1 MQFTLTKLEKAWI
14 LHDVGN
20 SAFII
25 MVSTIIPI
33 YFNYLAGVEG
43 LSAVDYLAYWGYAA
57 SIATLLVAI
66 IGPICGALA
75 DTKNFKKPIFLGAL
89 LVGVIGCIVLGF
101 MSSWLIFLIV
111 FVIAKTGFSSSLVF
125 YDAMLTDVTTEERMD
140 QVSAQGFAW
149 GYIGSCIPFV
159 VSLGL
164 VLGADKIGI
173 SMQLAMTI
181 SLILVAFW
189 WLGVT
194 MPLLKNYKQKYY
206 VEREKAAVKQSFMRL
221 GRTLKHIKE
230 EKHILLFLVAFF
242 FYIDGVY
249 TIIDMAT
256 AYGQALGLDST
267 GLLLALLTTQIVAFP
282 CSLIFG
288 RLAKQYAA
296 RKLITICIVAY
307 TGIAIFA
314 LFMTTQLHFWI
325 LAICVGMFQGG
336 IQALSRSHFAKII
349 PAEKAGEY
357 FGLMDICGKG
367 ASFLGTTV
375 VGVASQLSGSVNVGV
390 GAITVI
396 FIIGLILFSKS
407 TTVSNEGLKYGEE
420 VSVG

>member
-1 MQFTLTKLEKAWI
+1 MPCKLTKLEKAWI
-14 LHDVGN
+14 LYDVGN
-20 SAFII
+20 SAFIL

-33 YFNYLAGVEG
+33 YFNYLAGLEG

-57 SIATLLVAI
+57 SIATLLVAF
-66 IGPICGALA
+66 IGPICGTLA
-75 DTKNFKKPIFLGAL
+75 DTKNFKKPIFIVAL
-89 LVGVIGCIVLGF
+89 LVGVIACSLLGV
-101 MSSWLIFLIV
+101 MSSWLAFLIV
-111 FVIAKTGFSSSLVF
+111 FIKTGFSSSLVF
-125 YDAMLTDVTTEERMD
+125 YDAMLTDVTTEDRMD

-159 VSLGL
+159 ISLGL
-164 VLGADKIGI
+164 VLGAEKIGI
-173 SMQLAMTI
+173 TMQLAMTI
-181 SLILVAFW
+181 SLIMVALW
-189 WLGVT
+189 WVGVT
-194 MPLLKNYKQKYY
+194 LPLLKNYKQKYY
-206 VEREKAAVKQSFMRL
+206 VEREKAAIKQSFIRL
-221 GRTLKHIKE
+221 GKTLKTIKQD
-230 EKHILLFLVAFF
+230 KRLLFFLLAFF

-267 GLLLALLTTQIVAFP
+267 GLLLALLTTQLVAFP

-288 RLAKQYAA
+288 RLAKKYAA
-296 RKLITICIVAY
+296 RKLITICILAY

-336 IQALSRSHFAKII
+336 IQALSRSYFAKII
-349 PAEKAGEY
+349 PAEKSGEY
-357 FGLMDICGKG
+357 FGILDICGKG

-390 GAITVI
+390 SVIAII
-396 FIIGLILFSKS
+396 FILGLILFNFSAR
-407 TTVSNEGLKYGEE
+407 LGEE
-420 VSVG
+420 RIELGVAGDI